1 MNCEQARE
9 HLPAVAD
16 GGGTAEAKAHV
27 ESCAVCQEEVRLH
40 RDTWRL
46 MLASPTV
53 RASEGFGRAVRQK
66 VHGRATRI
74 LWFIAPLAAAAAVL
88 MVAVWA
94 MRGDP
99 AAPPEDPAVAVQR
112 EVQKLP
118 EADRVL
124 FNELTADE
132 STWELVEYF
141 DTLRAADMVDPE
153 KLGQESYL
161 LGERK

>member
-1 MNCEQARE
+1 MNCEQVRE

-16 GGGTAEAKAHV
+16 GSGPVEAKAHV
-27 ESCAVCQEEVRLH
+27 ESCAACQDEVRLH
-40 RDTWRL
+40 RETWRL

-53 RASEGFGRAVRQK
+53 KASEGFGRAVRQK
-66 VHGRATRI
+66 VHGRANRI
-74 LWFIAPLAAAAAVL
+74 LWFIAPLAAAAAIIL
-88 MVAVWA
+88 VALVA
-94 MRGDP
+94 LKGDAP
-99 AAPPEDPAVAVQR
+99 PPEDPAVAVER
-112 EVQKLP
+112 EVQKMP

-141 DTLRAADMVDPE
+141 DTLRAADLVDPE